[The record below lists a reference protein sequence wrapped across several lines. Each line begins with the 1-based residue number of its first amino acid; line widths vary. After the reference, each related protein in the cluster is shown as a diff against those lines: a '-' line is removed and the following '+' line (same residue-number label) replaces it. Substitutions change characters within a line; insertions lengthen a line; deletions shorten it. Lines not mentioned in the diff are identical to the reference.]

1 MKIQITN
8 YDTTLT
14 AEIPDGSDLAQ
25 TLGAIRVL
33 LIGVGFH
40 KDSIDQYLDL
50 DDEQL

>member
-33 LIGVGFH
+33 LVGVGFH
-40 KDSIDQYLDL
+40 SDL
-50 DDEQL
+50 INQFVNLEDE